1 MFFKPKS
8 HEKYISFIMTASLA
22 AELKALADL
31 KADGTLT
38 PEQFERAK
46 EAVLSGDAIPDG
58 PADGDDDEPP
68 GTSANDDVADAKR
81 ENLGYMRFWSSAF
94 TPFEKGTLGM
104 LCPKDHHL
112 EWREHLAASKQ
123 HDGASLRDGLN
134 GTYETEIVF
143 AALILGV
150 NFSVF
155 FSAVDEDAYA
165 AVRDLRA
172 SSARFWLVVVGYF
185 SILMAWVSILG
196 VYLLLVCIAPVS
208 DTNLPTFIRSSS
220 GMRCLMAPNITMV
233 AMFYS
238 TLFFYLLAVLVPS
251 QGAGVLIG
259 IAMFALLGTFCVM
272 FTFMTPLNMAVNAGC
287 FADEPAIPP
296 MDLAACTSDDVDRA
310 LRKKALDNVAR
321 FGMPKGLPGLASPPV
336 AFLSHLYSS
345 GSSPPRKTSRAR
357 RVFGIK
363 KKVAAVSGALH

>member
-1 MFFKPKS
+1 
-8 HEKYISFIMTASLA
+8 MTASLA

-46 EAVLSGDAIPDG
+46 EVVLSGDAIPDA

-68 GTSANDDVADAKR
+68 GTSANDDIANAKR

-123 HDGASLRDGLN
+123 RDGASLRDGLT

-143 AALILGV
+143 AALVLGI

-185 SILMAWVSILG
+185 SILMAWVSIAG
-196 VYLLLVCIAPVS
+196 IYLLLVCIAPIS

-220 GMRCLMAPNITMV
+220 AMRCLMAPNITIV

-251 QGAGVLIG
+251 EGAGVLIG
-259 IAMFALLGTFCVM
+259 IAMFSLLATFCVM
-272 FTFMTPLNMAVNAGC
+272 FTFMTPFNFAVNAGC
-287 FADEPAIPP
+287 FADEPAIQPA
-296 MDLAACTSDDVDRA
+296 MDLAACTGDDVDRA

-321 FGMPKGLPGLASPPV
+321 FGMPKGPPGFASAPA
-336 AFLSHLYSS
+336 AFLIHLYSS
-345 GSSPPRKTSRAR
+345 GSLPLRKTSRAR
-357 RVFGIK
+357 RMFGIK
-363 KKVAAVSGALH
+363 KKAAVVSGALH